1 MGRGAS
7 NVAARVA
14 ASQGALNAVA
24 PQFQRALDVPYGGVL
39 LVLPA
44 LLALGLLEGSE
55 ESLNRLPAGY
65 YGLDTLLMLLAF
77 MALGRL
83 QSMEALRYT
92 APGEWGKLLGLDR
105 AADAYAAACEALDIF
120 IEVGDRYGR
129 AAALHTVGRICIAQQ
144 RRDEAV
150 DHLRRAVGI
159 YRDLRSTRDAG
170 KALAE
175 LHAAEGRPTP
185 ATG

>member
-39 LVLPA
+39 LALPA

-105 AADAYAAACEALDIF
+105 APEVRTLRAKIELLCADGQAHQWSAQLSQRWMQDQPEQAGVLYVDGHTRIYHGSQHQGDCMSDRAISVVEA
-120 IEVGDRYGR
+120 R
-129 AAALHTVGRICIAQQ
+129 TKNIA
-144 RRDEAV
+144 RLPE
-150 DHLRRAVGI
+150 
-159 YRDLRSTRDAG
+159 
-170 KALAE
+170 
-175 LHAAEGRPTP
+175 
-185 ATG
+185 